1 MENKENARKTTES
14 QARNQKKYN
23 QKCKQV
29 KIQYTPTDIQDYER
43 LQNYLE
49 DKNISIT
56 KYLKEL
62 ISLDLEKKG
71 Y

>member
-29 KIQYTPTDIQDYER
+29 KIQYAPTDIQDYER

-49 DKNISIT
+49 DQNISIT
-56 KYLKEL
+56 KYLKDL
-62 ISLDLEKKG
+62 INWDLSKKG

>member
-49 DKNISIT
+49 DQYISIT
-56 KYLKEL
+56 KYLKDL
-62 ISLDLEKKG
+62 INWDLSKKG

>member
-1 MENKENARKTTES
+1 MKNKENARKTTAS

-49 DKNISIT
+49 DQNISIT
-56 KYLKEL
+56 KYLKDL
-62 ISLDLEKKG
+62 IKADLDKKG

>member
-1 MENKENARKTTES
+1 MSENIRKTSEAMLRS
-14 QARNQKKYN
+14 QKKYDE
-23 QKCKQV
+23 KCKQV
-29 KIQYTPTDIQDYER
+29 KIKYTPTDMQDYER

-49 DKNISIT
+49 DQNISIT

-62 ISLDLEKKG
+62 ISWDLDKKG

>member
-23 QKCKQV
+23 RKCKQV

-49 DKNISIT
+49 DQNISIT
-56 KYLKEL
+56 KYIKNL
-62 ISLDLEKKG
+62 IKADLEKKG